1 MRKTQRAKSYPPSF
15 IFIKL
20 NFSCK
25 TQNKRKPKIQPS
37 EFKDL
42 TDSIQQFMNCITS
55 HLANR
60 KELFQGAIQSG
71 RLLQKWGATKR
82 LLAKEQ
88 KGLFQARLP
97 HYCNPENSRLV

>member
-1 MRKTQRAKSYPPSF
+1 MKKTQRAKRYPPSL
-15 IFIKL
+15 IFLQL

-25 TQNKRKPKIQPS
+25 KTKQKKNQNFLIG
-37 EFKDL
+37 
-42 TDSIQQFMNCITS
+42 SIQQFMNWIMS

-60 KELFQGAIQSG
+60 KELLQGAVQSG
-71 RLLQKWGATKR
+71 RLLQKLGATKR

-97 HYCNPENSRLV
+97 YYCNPENSRLV